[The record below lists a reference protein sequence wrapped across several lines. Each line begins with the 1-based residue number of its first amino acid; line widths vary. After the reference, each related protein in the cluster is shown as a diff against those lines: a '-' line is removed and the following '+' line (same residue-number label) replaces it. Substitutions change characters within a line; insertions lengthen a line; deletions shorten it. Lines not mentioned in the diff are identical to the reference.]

1 MKKLILLLA
10 LAIPL
15 IFAPAAG
22 ANLILNGN
30 FELGITDPATYP
42 GSFTT
47 IYAGGSTSITDW
59 TVTANSVDYI
69 GTYWIAPTG
78 SLSIDMTGTPGNPTL
93 PGNGTLVSNA
103 FTTVVG
109 DNYAVSFDMSG
120 NFMIP
125 DATYRKMKV
134 EVAGAS
140 PTFTFNWFP
149 LWSQANMGWQTES
162 FLFTANSTETTLTFI
177 SLSTNNYCG
186 PVLADVTVNAAPLPP
201 SVLLLGSG
209 LVGLAGLGWR
219 WRRKTA

>member
-1 MKKLILLLA
+1 MKKLILLLV

-22 ANLILNGN
+22 ANLIANGN

-47 IYAGGSTSITDW
+47 VSSGDSTSITDW

-78 SLSIDMTGTPGNPTL
+78 SLSIDMTGTPGN
-93 PGNGTLVSNA
+93 GTLESTP
-103 FTTVVG
+103 FTTVIG
-109 DNYAVSFDMSG
+109 SKYTVSFAMSG

-125 DATYRKMKV
+125 DATYRQM
-134 EVAGAS
+134 EVVAAGTS
-140 PTFTFNWFP
+140 GTPTSNTFTFNSFP
-149 LWSQANMGWQTES
+149 LWSTTNMGWQTES
-162 FLFTANSTETTLTFI
+162 FLFTATSTSTTLTFI
-177 SLSTNNYCG
+177 SLSTNDYCG
-186 PVLADVTVNAAPLPP
+186 PALADVAVNAVPLPP

-209 LVGLAGLGWR
+209 LVGLAGLGRR